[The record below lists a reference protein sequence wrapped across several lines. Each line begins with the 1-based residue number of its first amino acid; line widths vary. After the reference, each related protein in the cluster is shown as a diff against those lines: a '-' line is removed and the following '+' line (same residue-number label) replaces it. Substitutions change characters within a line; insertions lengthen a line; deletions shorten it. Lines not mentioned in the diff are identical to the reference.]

1 MSTSRLLLGG
11 IKSFLPARSTYSMR
25 SSTVDA
31 RYGYA
36 LWLRHVLA
44 IYEQGVTGPFNS
56 VVELGPGNSVATAVC
71 AVLSGARS
79 YTGID
84 VLDHLA
90 RDQAKRVFEEI
101 YQLLQDQSPI
111 PGNDAFPNLC
121 PRPSSLSF
129 PLNAMHAFAPD
140 GKAGVH
146 HVRTLSEDIDGIAGG
161 NAVGKHLRFVYPWSP
176 SSVPSGSADLIFSQA
191 VLEEIPHRT
200 VDSPLRGAFVTMM
213 DWLRPG
219 GLASHQIDLGM
230 YGHAPWNIHWTWS
243 DLKWKLIRGRRDNFV
258 NREPLSTYLSLAES
272 VGLEVVSVR
281 VTESKGVPDSALRSR
296 FRRLSEVDRTAS
308 GAHLLLRRPVST

>member
-1 MSTSRLLLGG
+1 MLGG
-11 IKSFLPARSTYSMR
+11 IKSLLPVRSAYSMR

-44 IYEQGVTGPFNS
+44 IHEQGATGPFDS
-56 VVELGPGNSVATAVC
+56 VVELGPGNSVATGVC

-90 RDQAKRVFEEI
+90 RDQATRVFGEI
-101 YQLLQDQSPI
+101 HQLLQEQSPI
-111 PGNDAFPNLC
+111 PGNDDFPNLC

-129 PLNAMHAFAPD
+129 PSDALHAFASD
-140 GKAGVH
+140 GSQDVH
-146 HVRTLSEDIDGIAGG
+146 HVRTLTEDIDGIAAGH
-161 NAVGKHLRFVYPWSP
+161 AVGKHLRYVYPWSP
-176 SSVPSGSADLIFSQA
+176 SSVPSESADLIFSQA

-200 VDSPLRGAFVTMM
+200 VDSPLRGAFETMM

-219 GLASHQIDLGM
+219 GIASHQIDLGI

-243 DLKWKLIRGRRDNFV
+243 DLTWKLVRGRRDNFV

-272 VGLEVVSVR
+272 VGLEIVSVS
-281 VTESKGVPDSALRSR
+281 VTESKGVPDSALRAR
-296 FRRLSEVDRTAS
+296 FRRLGAVDKSAS
-308 GAHLLLRRPVST
+308 GAHLLLRRPVSS